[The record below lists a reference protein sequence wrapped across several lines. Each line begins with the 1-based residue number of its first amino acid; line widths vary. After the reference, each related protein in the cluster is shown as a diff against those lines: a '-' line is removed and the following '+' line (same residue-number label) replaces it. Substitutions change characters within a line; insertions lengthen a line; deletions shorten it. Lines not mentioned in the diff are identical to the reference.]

1 MYPFKWNMTWNK
13 FWTRWKDL
21 DAFTYHEWARKV
33 TETQINEWKAS
44 LYSILNIISHMNERT
59 LSIWSAK
66 QTNCKKR
73 EEKKPKIMFTETH
86 TPDMFLRLIY
96 MLSIWKYC
104 ECGDTIPQYSSCL
117 KYQRLNETHLR
128 CEMHWKMHHTRL
140 SEKCASLLFA
150 HTLFA
155 KNICI
160 IYVFL
165 SWHHNNNTRNER
177 RGFYLFCTPSTVFS

>member
-1 MYPFKWNMTWNK
+1 MTWNK

-73 EEKKPKIMFTETH
+73 EEKKTKNYVHGNTH
-86 TPDMFLRLIY
+86 TRYVSSSYLYALYMKVLWMWWYDSSIFKLSQVPTVEWNTFTMWNALKNAPHKTEWKVCFSIVCSHIVCKKYLHYLRIFV
-96 MLSIWKYC
+96 MTS
-104 ECGDTIPQYSSCL
+104 
-117 KYQRLNETHLR
+117 
-128 CEMHWKMHHTRL
+128 
-140 SEKCASLLFA
+140 
-150 HTLFA
+150 
-155 KNICI
+155 
-160 IYVFL
+160 
-165 SWHHNNNTRNER
+165 
-177 RGFYLFCTPSTVFS
+177 